1 MFKSLYPEYTT
12 VQKITDVK
20 LKKQN
25 NTKLSLEVHE
35 FIRSFFNIFLVKISV
50 LNKCILNKD
59 APGKLFNDLWK
70 SV

>member
-35 FIRSFFNIFLVKISV
+35 FIRSFFNIFLVKIV
-50 LNKCILNKD
+50 C
-59 APGKLFNDLWK
+59 
-70 SV
+70 